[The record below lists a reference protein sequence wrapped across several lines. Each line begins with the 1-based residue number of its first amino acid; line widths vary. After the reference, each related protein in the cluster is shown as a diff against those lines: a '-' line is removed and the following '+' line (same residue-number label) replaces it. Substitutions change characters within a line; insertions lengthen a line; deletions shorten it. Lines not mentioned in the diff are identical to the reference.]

1 VEDGRGT
8 WRTTEEEEEEEDL
21 EDAKGHLEYD
31 RR

>member
-1 VEDGRGT
+1 MEDGRGT